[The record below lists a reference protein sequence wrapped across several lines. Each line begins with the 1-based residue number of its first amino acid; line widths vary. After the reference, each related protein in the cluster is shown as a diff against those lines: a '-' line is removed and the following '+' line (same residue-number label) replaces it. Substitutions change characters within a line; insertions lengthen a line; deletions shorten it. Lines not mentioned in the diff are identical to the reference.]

1 MDMKSRIIPIPR
13 RYEATE
19 EPPVLLGVP
28 GAANFR
34 IVNETPYH
42 ENPVLASAD
51 GLLRSTLGRLLCV
64 NPDEARGPIPVTLRL
79 GDAPKEAKNPEQGYR
94 LEIGGDAVTVTG
106 FGAAGLL
113 YGVVTLTQCMVLQN
127 NRLELEACCV
137 TDWPDLRTRGHFM
150 ESRFGSNL
158 MTLEDWKAVVDH
170 MASMKQNQLV
180 VSVYGCWCVQ
190 YDGRV
195 SEYLYLPIR
204 KYPQLKV
211 PVVRRYWSPKRG
223 GWVDDEVPVP
233 MVKDDFFGELI
244 AYGRS
249 KAVEVFPLFNSYGHN
264 TLIPRMFPD
273 IAAKFEDGESTLTGF
288 CTKNPGTYEILFD
301 IYDEIIDRYLKP
313 NGVESFHIGCDEVWE
328 SIAQNEHDIWRIRN
342 NFCKCPLC
350 RSVPKDELYI
360 GHVIRLMK
368 HLKDRGMKNVYMYHD
383 MLLGHG
389 SGTESDSTEK
399 LRRAILENGLADT
412 AVIDWWTYS
421 DRREGLGFQT
431 TRPEQGLRRTV
442 KPWNGYY
449 HWNIVSY
456 PLKNV
461 FLLGEMAHRE
471 AVEGMQS
478 YSAWD
483 ESFDRVHMA
492 QSVAAWCFENFG
504 SPDAVTE
511 AYAKARFGPQADKAL
526 RALRLQDRML
536 DTEPRADESGLPSN
550 YTVLMHVLCYYFY
563 SYVRA
568 GKPYPRSFPGEAVRT
583 LFENRE
589 GYEGVLRDLNAMAAE
604 AEGLWRE
611 IALDCRADVRM
622 ARRYAWEAAHV
633 KVLTADYLAILR
645 ICDLCSGTVTASAA
659 KEAAGI
665 AEERRLARL
674 ELMEELERTKEEFL
688 APSHLRNHS
697 IYMQFFAD
705 LEGYLSD
712 TAPSEIRLDP
722 ADFSPFASEAFR
734 RLR

>member
-13 RYEATE
+13 RYESLG

-28 GAANFR
+28 GTAYFR
-34 IVNETPYH
+34 IVNETPYR

-51 GLLRSTLGRLLCV
+51 DLLRSTLGRLLCV
-64 NPDEARGPIPVTLRL
+64 KPDEERGPVPVMLRL
-79 GDAPKEAKNPEQGYR
+79 GEAPPEAVNPAQGYR
-94 LEIGGDAVTVTG
+94 LEIGGGSVTVTG
-106 FGAAGLL
+106 FGEAGLL

-127 NRLELEACCV
+127 NRLELEACRV

-158 MTLEDWKAVVDH
+158 MTLDDWCAVVDH

-204 KYPQLKV
+204 NYPQLKV

-223 GWVDDEVPVP
+223 GWVDDEVDVP

-249 KAVEVFPLFNSYGHN
+249 KGVEVLPLFNSYGHN

-288 CTKNPGTYEILFD
+288 CTKNPKTYEILFS
-301 IYDEIIDRYLKP
+301 IYDEIIERYLKP
-313 NGVESFHIGCDEVWE
+313 NGIESFHIGCDEVWE
-328 SIAQNEHDIWRIRN
+328 SIAQNAHDIFRMRN

-350 RSVPKDELYI
+350 RSIPKDELYI

-389 SGTESDSTEK
+389 SGTDSDSTEK
-399 LRRAILENGLADT
+399 MRRAIFENGLEDT

-461 FLLGEMAHRE
+461 YLLGEMAHRE
-471 AVEGMQS
+471 GVEGMQS

-492 QSVAAWCFENFG
+492 QSVAAWCFDNFG
-504 SPDAVTE
+504 STDAVTE
-511 AYAKARFGPQADKAL
+511 AYAKARFGPQAEKA
-526 RALRLQDRML
+526 RHALRLQDKML
-536 DTEPRADESGLPSN
+536 DTEPRGDDSGLPSN

-568 GKPYPRSFPGEAVRT
+568 GKPYPRSFPGEAVQT
-583 LFENRE
+583 LLDDRE
-589 GYEGVLRDLNAMAAE
+589 EYERVLCDLNAMAVE

-611 IALDCRADVRM
+611 IALDCGADVRM